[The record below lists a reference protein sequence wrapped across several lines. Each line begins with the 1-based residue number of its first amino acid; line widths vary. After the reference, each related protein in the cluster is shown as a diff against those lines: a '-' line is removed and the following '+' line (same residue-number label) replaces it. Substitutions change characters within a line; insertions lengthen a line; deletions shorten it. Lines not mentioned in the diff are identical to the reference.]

1 MTLPDW
7 PELRERMLAPKPA
20 FVFTAYAIGRD
31 PLKVHYDGAG
41 TFSLAETGTTLVGEA
56 WITSAVEPQR
66 FVRLRDAHGEVTG
79 REDEAGRPRLI
90 AEVQGLRGSTT
101 MRLWIDEE
109 VGCIVRMER
118 VNDPA
123 PLVVLDNLAV
133 DAQRGDQS
141 AADSGNGTF
150 ENTRQSTTS

>member
-1 MTLPDW
+1 VTLPDW

-20 FVFTAYAIGRD
+20 FMFTAYAIGRD
-31 PLKVHYDGAG
+31 PLKVRYDGAG
-41 TFSLAETGTTLVGEA
+41 AFTLAETGTTLVGEA
-56 WITSAVEPQR
+56 WVTSAVEPQR
-66 FVRLRDAHGEVTG
+66 FVRLRDAQGQVTG
-79 REDEAGRPRLI
+79 REETGRPSVI

-123 PLVVLDNLAV
+123 PLVVLDDLAV
-133 DAQRGDQS
+133 DQS